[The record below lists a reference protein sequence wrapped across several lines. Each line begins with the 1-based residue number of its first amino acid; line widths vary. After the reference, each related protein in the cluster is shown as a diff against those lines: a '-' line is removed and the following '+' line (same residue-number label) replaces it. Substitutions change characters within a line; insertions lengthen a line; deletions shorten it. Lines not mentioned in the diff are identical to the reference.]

1 MFPLKSRNDAGPDT
15 VVSPPLSQAAG
26 YVVVVV
32 VGLIIAF
39 GTLTWF
45 CSFLEDAADLCITAM
60 MFATKIL
67 RKTVGEDNR
76 KTEMFVSV
84 YCVQDVPILIFQV
97 HDCES
102 KCQDWSDGF
111 CGYLG
116 KPAARVKFSGDPRG
130 RS

>member
-1 MFPLKSRNDAGPDT
+1 MSSLHSRENDGSDT

-39 GTLTWF
+39 GMLIWF
-45 CSFLEDAADLCITAM
+45 CSFSEYTTDFCHSAM

-67 RKTVGEDNR
+67 RKTIGEDNR

-84 YCVQDVPILIFQV
+84 RRAKNVLTLIT
-97 HDCES
+97 
-102 KCQDWSDGF
+102 
-111 CGYLG
+111 
-116 KPAARVKFSGDPRG
+116 
-130 RS
+130 

>member
-1 MFPLKSRNDAGPDT
+1 MSSLNSRNNDGSNT

-39 GTLTWF
+39 GMLLWF
-45 CSFLEDAADLCITAM
+45 CSLSEYATDLCDSAM
-60 MFATKIL
+60 IFATQIL

-84 YCVQDVPILIFQV
+84 GPTQDVPALIT
-97 HDCES
+97 
-102 KCQDWSDGF
+102 
-111 CGYLG
+111 
-116 KPAARVKFSGDPRG
+116 
-130 RS
+130 

>member
-1 MFPLKSRNDAGPDT
+1 MVSLNSRSDAGSDT

-39 GTLTWF
+39 GMLVWF
-45 CSFLEDAADLCITAM
+45 CSLSEYTADFHHSAM

-76 KTEMFVSV
+76 KTEMFV
-84 YCVQDVPILIFQV
+84 
-97 HDCES
+97 
-102 KCQDWSDGF
+102 
-111 CGYLG
+111 
-116 KPAARVKFSGDPRG
+116 
-130 RS
+130 

>member
-1 MFPLKSRNDAGPDT
+1 MFPLNSRDDAGSNT

-39 GTLTWF
+39 GTLVF
-45 CSFLEDAADLCITAM
+45 CCSLSEHTTDFCDSAM

-84 YCVQDVPILIFQV
+84 HRIRDVPIFI
-97 HDCES
+97 S
-102 KCQDWSDGF
+102 
-111 CGYLG
+111 
-116 KPAARVKFSGDPRG
+116 
-130 RS
+130 